1 MFTFQVSWFQ
11 ALENCEIEGYKLA
24 TITSKNDTEN
34 LLRNIKEA
42 GKTCF
47 TKILVIN
54 SCSHSAVSNAR
65 KC

>member
-24 TITSKNDTEN
+24 TITSKIDTEN

-42 GKTCF
+42 GKTVLQ
-47 TKILVIN
+47 KY
-54 SCSHSAVSNAR
+54 
-65 KC
+65 K